1 MRSGWHAFWTV
12 EHHFLQEYSHC
23 SNPEVLYG
31 AIASRT
37 ENIRLGYGVRLMPKP
52 YNHPVR
58 TAESWPCSTCSRR
71 GASTWAPDVGHPGRA
86 RGLRHRSGREPP
98 DVAGGYRAHRGL
110 LDQRRV
116 RVRGRVLADAQR
128 RVQPKPWQKPHPPLW
143 GATTT
148 DDGHGQVGGLG
159 LGLCSFAV
167 GLPPTEVKRKIDVYR
182 AAVEQCTAPIG
193 AFVNNQA
200 ATFTMALCGPDRE
213 KAKEEA
219 RESFEWYPKT
229 GARQIATLTDWM
241 AERKQDLGNY
251 SYAADMKKTD
261 DEGTLDLLSLEYL
274 VDANACV
281 LGTPEQCLE
290 ACRAYEAAGVD
301 LLLCLVNP
309 YKISH
314 EAVMQTIELMG
325 TEVIPHFDS

>member
-1 MRSGWHAFWTV
+1 MGAGRSATRAELEGFGID
-12 EHHFLQEYSHC
+12 
-23 SNPEVLYG
+23 P
-31 AIASRT
+31 
-37 ENIRLGYGVRLMPKP
+37 
-52 YNHPVR
+52 
-58 TAESWPCSTCSRR
+58 AESRQMWQEAI
-71 GASTWAPDVGHPGRA
+71 GHIVGCWTNEEYEFEGEYWQMPR
-86 RGLRHRSGREPP
+86 
-98 DVAGGYRAHRGL
+98 
-110 LDQRRV
+110 
-116 RVRGRVLADAQR
+116 R

-148 DDGHGQVGGLG
+148 DEGHAQVGSLG

-182 AAVEQCTAPIG
+182 EAVEQCGQPIG

-200 ATFTMALCGPDRE
+200 ATFTMALCAPDAE

-219 RESFEWYPKT
+219 RESFEWYPKA

-251 SYAADMKKTD
+251 SYAADMKKSD

-290 ACRAYEAAGVD
+290 ACRAYEEAGVD

-325 TEVIPHFDS
+325 TEVIPHFAD